1 MALYRALL
9 AAAFPALLLYLGWRS
24 LRDRRYWRS
33 LGERFGY
40 LPSTV
45 QQTSDGCV
53 WLHAVSVGEV
63 LTSVRLLDTLREALP
78 GVRMYVSVSTLAGR
92 AVADEKLAGAA
103 DKVFYAPF
111 DFVFAVR
118 RVLRRMRPRLLIV
131 QETEIWPNLWNEA
144 KRAGAGL
151 IVVNG
156 RISDKA
162 FPKYRAFRWFFGPV
176 LNLPDR
182 ILAQGRISLERF
194 VDLGARPERLS
205 EGGNLKFDFQ
215 PSSAAPPAAVTAVV
229 QRTRPRQV
237 WVAASTMP
245 PAMPGDPDES
255 EAVAATFLAL
265 TATHPEL
272 LLIWAPR
279 KPELFDEAAARLT
292 RAGVPF
298 LRRSQLQG
306 TEAVPLPGV
315 LLLDSMGELSSLFPL
330 AGVVFMGGT
339 LASRGGHN
347 ILEPA
352 FSGKPVIVGPHMEN
366 FAEIDAEFRA
376 GGALIPIAGVEE
388 LSAAVARVLDD
399 AAYARTVG
407 ERGRRLAES
416 RRGATALAA
425 ALSVERFDQ
434 SVPRAVNHLVSRI
447 FFGAWAKFWEAG
459 VRLRR
464 ARQSEAARSL
474 PKPVVSIGGLGMG
487 GAGKT
492 PMAIWAAEALRAAG
506 NEPAC
511 LTRGYKR
518 HSLDR
523 VLVLAPGDQAPPRTT
538 GDEAQLLLQS
548 RLGAV
553 GISGDRLEAG
563 KAVLELFSPDVF
575 ILDDGFQHWRLRR
588 DCDVVLLDA
597 LDPLSG
603 GAAFPL
609 GRQREPLE
617 ALERA
622 HAVVVSRSIRP
633 WPGLERMVR
642 RYTDAPIFHSRFV
655 PRSWRRWTA
664 QGASAESIP
673 ACEFQPGKVVAFC
686 GLGNPVSFWSTLAG
700 AGIRPARRWSFGD
713 HHLYRPAEIRRM
725 VTLAGTIGAGALLTT
740 AKDVQNLPPETHA
753 LTHAAPVWWLEIDIE
768 VDRPDELAGILQKRM
783 AAGPRVRGS
792 A

>member
-24 LRDRRYWRS
+24 ARDVRYWRS

-40 LPSTV
+40 LPATV

-63 LTSVRLLDTLREALP
+63 LTSVRLLEALRTALP

-92 AVADEKLAGAA
+92 AVADEKLSGLA
-103 DKVFYAPF
+103 DKVFFAPF
-111 DFVFAVR
+111 DFVFSVR
-118 RVLRRMRPRLLIV
+118 RVLRRMRPRVLIV

-151 IVVNG
+151 VVVNG

-176 LNLPDR
+176 LHLPDR
-182 ILAQGRISLERF
+182 ILAQGRISMERF
-194 VDLGARPERLS
+194 VSLGAPPDAVA

-215 PSSAAPPAAVTAVV
+215 PLNAAPPSAVTAVV
-229 QRTRPRQV
+229 ERTRPRHV

-245 PAMPGDPDES
+245 PAAAGDPDEG
-255 EAVAATFLAL
+255 EAVVDAFLRLA
-265 TATHPEL
+265 ATHPQL

-279 KPELFDEAAARLT
+279 KPELFDEAAARLA
-292 RAGVPF
+292 RSGAPF

-306 TEAVPLPGV
+306 TEAVALPGV
-315 LLLDSMGELSSLFPL
+315 LLLDSIGELSSLFPL
-330 AGVVFMGGT
+330 AGAVFMGGT

-366 FAEIDAEFRA
+366 FAEIAADFRA
-376 GGALIPIAGVEE
+376 GGAVIPIAGVEE
-388 LSAAVARVLDD
+388 LAPAVTKALGEGD
-399 AAYARTVG
+399 YARTVG
-407 ERGRRLAES
+407 ERGRALAES

-425 ALSVERFDQ
+425 ALCVERFDQ
-434 SVPRAVNHLVSRI
+434 SVPRPVKHLASRMI
-447 FFGAWAKFWEAG
+447 LGPLASLWAAG

-464 ARQSEAARSL
+464 ARQMANAQAL
-474 PKPVVSIGGLGMG
+474 PRPVVSIGGLGMG
-487 GAGKT
+487 GSGKT
-492 PMAIWAAEALRAAG
+492 PMAIWTAEALRVTG
-506 NEPAC
+506 SEPAF

-553 GISGDRLEAG
+553 GISGDRSEAG
-563 KAVLELFSPDVF
+563 RAVLDLFDPNVF

-588 DCDVVLLDA
+588 DCDVVMIDA

-609 GRQREPLE
+609 GRQRESLE

-633 WPGLERMVR
+633 WPGLERLLR
-642 RYTDAPIFHSRFV
+642 RYTGAPLFYSRFV
-655 PRSWRRWTA
+655 PRRWRRWTV
-664 QGASAESIP
+664 QGAEAETIP
-673 ACEFQPGKVVAFC
+673 ACDFRPGKVAAFC

-725 VTLAGTIGAGALLTT
+725 VTLAQTMGAGALLTT
-740 AKDVQNLPPETHA
+740 AKDVQNLPPETQS
-753 LTHAAPVWWLEIDIE
+753 LTHAAPVWWLEIEIE
-768 VDRPDELAGILQKRM
+768 VDRPDELAGLIRERM
-783 AAGPRVRGS
+783 AAGFRSRTG